1 METREVFVFP
11 PPCLS
16 LLPAVVRGAGPSF
29 FILLFSWSA
38 SFLLQLR
45 SLFFLH
51 FLLYLVVGF
60 CFFCSGQTAPSGNC
74 GVSFLFIYFCTPRS
88 SRSALRSFRQRLVL
102 AYRSFPNFMRRYN
115 GPLMTLMATNSASG
129 LQHPFSISFASLVY
143 SYTLRLF
150 LASECLLNC

>member
-60 CFFCSGQTAPSGNC
+60 CFFFAAGKQRHLETV
-74 GVSFLFIYFCTPRS
+74 VSRFFLYI
-88 SRSALRSFRQRLVL
+88 SALHVLPDPLYVRSGKDWFLLIARFRILCDDITVR
-102 AYRSFPNFMRRYN
+102 
-115 GPLMTLMATNSASG
+115 
-129 LQHPFSISFASLVY
+129 
-143 SYTLRLF
+143 
-150 LASECLLNC
+150 

>member
-60 CFFCSGQTAPSGNC
+60 CFFFLQRANSAIWKLWCL
-74 GVSFLFIYFCTPRS
+74 VSFYIF
-88 SRSALRSFRQRLVL
+88 LRSTF
-102 AYRSFPNFMRRYN
+102 FPICSTFVPAKT
-115 GPLMTLMATNSASG
+115 GSCL
-129 LQHPFSISFASLVY
+129 SLV
-143 SYTLRLF
+143 
-150 LASECLLNC
+150 SEFYATI